1 MRAYRIPFLLIASLV
16 CATVRAQ
23 DPSLTARLTKA
34 ATVDALDTVES
45 QPWHA
50 IVEAEI
56 FDAKGSN
63 PTRGTIEV
71 WQSGSNRRTLYT
83 FGSATMTEMVNGSA
97 IFRTA
102 DEAQFP
108 RFAPFL
114 LAKVLH
120 TGPVMP
126 QVKQTDPQLQEREVH
141 GEKFDCITSKPPANA
156 ISFSGPAYCL
166 DTQDHLRALLN
177 SQQTVLLDVPE
188 EFLGHAVSRRV
199 SVTNANVPVGAATIT
214 KLEVYEPSANEFVP
228 TGEMKPFIPRAR
240 ISGGVIAAMRT
251 GMVEPVYPEAAR
263 AHHVSGSVVLRAII
277 GADGHIKTVEVVS
290 SANAEFNQAAIDAV
304 RQWTYKPYMLNG
316 KPTEVDTTITVN
328 FALQQ

>member
-1 MRAYRIPFLLIASLV
+1 MKTYRISVLLIASFA

-23 DPSLTARLTKA
+23 DPALTARLTKA

-45 QPWHA
+45 KPWHA
-50 IVEAEI
+50 IVEADI

-63 PTRGTIEV
+63 PTHGTIEV
-71 WQSGSNRRTLYT
+71 WQSGSNRRAIYT
-83 FGSATMTEMVNGSA
+83 FGSTAMTEIVSGKA

-126 QVKQTDPQLQEREVH
+126 QVKQTDPQLQERRVN
-141 GEKFDCITSKPPANA
+141 GEKLDCITSKAPVNA
-156 ISFSGPAYCL
+156 ISFSGPVYCI
-166 DTQDHLRALLN
+166 DAQDHLRALLN

-199 SVTNANVPVGAATIT
+199 SITNSDLPVAMATIT
-214 KLEVYEPSANEFVP
+214 KLEIYEPSANEFVP
-228 TGEMKPFIPRAR
+228 TEKMKPFIPRAR

-251 GMVEPVYPEAAR
+251 GMVAPVYPEAAR
-263 AHHVSGSVVLRAII
+263 ANHVSGSVVLRAII
-277 GADGHIKTVEVVS
+277 GADGHVKNLEVVS
-290 SANAEFNQAAIDAV
+290 TVSPDLNQAAIDAV
-304 RQWTYKPYMLNG
+304 KQWTYKPYLLNG
-316 KPTEVDTTITVN
+316 DPVEVDTTITVN
-328 FALQQ
+328 FALR